1 MPLRGLGGTGSDI
14 QVREENRGVPLKNG
28 GGQNRSE
35 AEIAQLTAS
44 KYLGNARATGGPG
57 ILPVTNWARWLSPL
71 NMNDLR
77 IPGTGQDS

>member
-1 MPLRGLGGTGSDI
+1 MDDDI
-14 QVREENRGVPLKNG
+14 LTIG

-57 ILPVTNWARWLSPL
+57 ILPETKWDQRFSR
-71 NMNDLR
+71 MNHNPPNL
-77 IPGTGQDS
+77 TAQGQEV